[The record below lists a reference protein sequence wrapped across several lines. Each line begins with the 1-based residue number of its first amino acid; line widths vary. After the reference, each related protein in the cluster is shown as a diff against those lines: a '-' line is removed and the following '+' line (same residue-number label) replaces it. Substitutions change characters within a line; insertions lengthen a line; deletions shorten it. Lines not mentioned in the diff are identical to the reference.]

1 MASRKWLGASGK
13 PLLHQTA
20 NAKRFVVLA
29 LSAFSLLVLIFA
41 STSSSTARP
50 AVVAPS
56 PKIATLA
63 VPLEDLEAMASR
75 TSQAEDEVASN
86 EAYPEPDLPRNGQ
99 AMKRVQQ
106 EVSAEDVPETPSLP
120 NDHDEDHDDND
131 GGERKPSGLTNRDLF
146 EDWEAFERAPI
157 ITSPEEAKGLKYR
170 EIVLQHERYYRNNKD
185 SKLYVPRLRKDT
197 KLTVSQFANR
207 FVKRSQPVIVPFE
220 AMRHLGFH
228 TKSYTIDELLAL
240 YPNYKR
246 TFVYKYGKLGA
257 GELDL
262 GPAVWALKQGEA
274 LRKTPAGR
282 NFPRNTKISLD
293 QLARLAVQ
301 SPPFVLPET
310 SMLPPSLWFATKT
323 SSTVFHS
330 DCCDNYAMMILGTK
344 RWTVTPP
351 HEARILTPT
360 CQGGLCWVKR
370 LEHPDEHTKNE
381 KEEELAKRIQKVT
394 FDLGP
399 GEMLYLP
406 TGFFHHVEQ
415 DGPTIMINLW
425 THGGPG
431 FLRFLDGSMTE
442 TMAELERRESAQAA

>member
-1 MASRKWLGASGK
+1 MATRKWPGASGK
-13 PLLHQTA
+13 PPLHHTT

-41 STSSSTARP
+41 SPSTSSMANP
-50 AVVAPS
+50 AVPS
-56 PKIATLA
+56 STSKKITTLA
-63 VPLEDLEAMASR
+63 VPLEDLEAQASR
-75 TSQAEDEVASN
+75 TPRQQVEDEVASN
-86 EAYPEPDLPRNGQ
+86 EAYPEPDLPHNGQ

-106 EVSAEDVPETPSLP
+106 EVSAEDVPETPSQP
-120 NDHDEDHDDND
+120 DSD
-131 GGERKPSGLTNRDLF
+131 GEHKPASSELSNQDLF

-185 SKLYVPRLRKDT
+185 SKLYVPRLRKDI

-228 TKSYTIDELLAL
+228 TKSYTVDELLAL

-246 TFVYKYGKLGA
+246 TFVYKYGKVGT

-293 QLARLAVQ
+293 QLARLKVQ

-370 LEHPDEHTKNE
+370 LEHPDEHAKNE
-381 KEEELAKRIQKVT
+381 KEQELANRIQKVT

-431 FLRFLDGSMTE
+431 FLRFLDGSLTQ
-442 TMAELERRESAQAA
+442 TMAELERRESAQVA